1 MTTGGDQQLVA
12 ARAASRSAVSAAV
25 ASPEPEVVTE
35 TAEAEGQLTASRDAP
50 VGGQAVLEGVMMRGV
65 AHWAVAVR
73 TPAPE
78 GASEGT
84 LGEIEVR
91 DFPLVSWS
99 RKRRAYRL
107 PVIRGVVALGESLG
121 IGLRAL
127 GISANAQL
135 PPGEEGGTAGEAGGQ
150 EQEISRGAWF
160 GTVLV
165 SVVFAIG
172 LFFVVPVGL
181 TSLIKDQLGSSLLFW
196 VVEGVLRT
204 SIFLG
209 YLVLLSKI
217 PDLRRVFEYHGAEHK
232 VISCYEAGEE
242 LSPVRAQRYSRL
254 HPRCGTSFLL
264 IVMIMA
270 IFVFAPRR
278 TSGVVDPRVDA
289 DPRRAPDRRA
299 VLRGDQVGGTKS
311 CPPMGAGGHVP
322 RPAVAAPDHA
332 RARSRSARR
341 VDRRAGGGARARDP
355 RRERRR
361 PGRPR
366 SRRLSGV
373 RGPAAASGACRRA
386 FSPPEHAG
394 RSRPRSPNK
403 ENDMSDG
410 KVDDAKGRV
419 KEAAGDLSGDQSLKN
434 EGKVDKASGKA
445 KDAVGGT
452 ADKLKDAV
460 NPDH

>member
-1 MTTGGDQQLVA
+1 MTTGGDEQLVA
-12 ARAASRSAVSAAV
+12 ARDPSRSAVSAAV

-35 TAEAEGQLTASRDAP
+35 TTEAEGRLTASRDAP

-73 TPAPE
+73 TPARE
-78 GASEGT
+78 GAPEGT

-135 PPGEEGGTAGEAGGQ
+135 PPGEEGEKD
-150 EQEISRGAWF
+150 EEISGGAWF
-160 GTVLV
+160 GTLLV

-242 LSPVRAQRYSRL
+242 LTPARAQRYSRL

-270 IFVFAPRR
+270 IFVFAPVGLPAWWILVLTRIL
-278 TSGVVDPRVDA
+278 GVPLIAGLSFEVIKWAGRN
-289 DPRRAPDRRA
+289 RARPWVQAVMYPGLQLQRLTTREPDLDQLAVSIAALEA
-299 VLRGDQVGGTKS
+299 VLALETPGASAADL
-311 CPPMGAGGHVP
+311 MGLEV
-322 RPAVAAPDHA
+322 VA
-332 RARSRSARR
+332 
-341 VDRRAGGGARARDP
+341 
-355 RRERRR
+355 
-361 PGRPR
+361 
-366 SRRLSGV
+366 
-373 RGPAAASGACRRA
+373 
-386 FSPPEHAG
+386 
-394 RSRPRSPNK
+394 
-403 ENDMSDG
+403 
-410 KVDDAKGRV
+410 
-419 KEAAGDLSGDQSLKN
+419 
-434 EGKVDKASGKA
+434 
-445 KDAVGGT
+445 
-452 ADKLKDAV
+452 
-460 NPDH
+460 